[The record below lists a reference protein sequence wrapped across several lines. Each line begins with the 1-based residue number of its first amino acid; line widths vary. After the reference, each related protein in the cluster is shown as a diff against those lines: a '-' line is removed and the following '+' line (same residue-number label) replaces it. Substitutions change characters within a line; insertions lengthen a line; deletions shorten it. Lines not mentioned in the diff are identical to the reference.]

1 MLFGAVT
8 SRGKMEACPRSP
20 GKGEPLDGVAGLLQG
35 PPQGQVSVPAGQLA
49 FQRSDSSSSWRTE
62 SWRPDKDEL
71 FAAKDAPWRHLAA
84 AGKKPPA
91 VATRVPGAGAGAA
104 AGTAAK
110 PPRFGSSG
118 AVGATSRRASSDRRS
133 GEHPPGGS
141 SSAGS
146 AAGTSVAGST
156 AGSAASSPYG
166 SPFAHASQQS
176 AQTAFSP
183 APRPSAA
190 SGASDAT
197 PAGGSG
203 ADASVN
209 GHSRKAAVPPAASL
223 ARTAVPAQQDQ
234 RQSMDQGRESSDH
247 QHNRHQQEGC
257 SCAPAAGSLH
267 VQLQAAAQEEPA
279 ADAATAQ
286 DVAAA
291 AADPTAGGSEAVGGR
306 PAAAPDLEAT
316 QADNSTNTAANLSRV
331 RVMSKLSDNRSL
343 PNTASQLQRRTRK
356 LAWLLLVG
364 LLNDRT
370 ALAVLQVASPFEQQT
385 AASRG
390 SEQASSTGNGYM
402 VPYQQHAGFV
412 SRNAPML
419 RAIPRFCEYSVH
431 VANPFACMAC
441 TLVTA
446 RHARRLAYCG
456 TVPRKMSRCIKCG

>member
-1 MLFGAVT
+1 MSASDHSSLHTYGRRQLPDASLAVHCPAVT

-20 GKGEPLDGVAGLLQG
+20 SKGEPLDGVAGVLQG

-91 VATRVPGAGAGAA
+91 VATRVAGAGGGAS

-110 PPRFGSSG
+110 PPRSSSSG

-133 GEHPPGGS
+133 GEHPRGGS

-146 AAGTSVAGST
+146 AAGTSIAGST

-190 SGASDAT
+190 SGVSDAT
-197 PAGGSG
+197 AAGRSG
-203 ADASVN
+203 ADATAN
-209 GHSRKAAVPPAASL
+209 GHNSKAAVPAAASL

-234 RQSMDQGRESSDH
+234 RQSMDEGCEGTTH
-247 QHNRHQQEGC
+247 QHDHRQQEAC
-257 SCAPAAGSLH
+257 SCTPAASSLH
-267 VQLQAAAQEEPA
+267 VQLQTAAEEEPD
-279 ADAATAQ
+279 ADAAAAH

-291 AADPTAGGSEAVGGR
+291 ATDPAPRDPRAVGSG
-306 PAAAPDLEAT
+306 PAAAPNVEAT
-316 QADNSTNTAANLSRV
+316 LMDNSTDTAAALSRV
-331 RVMSKLSDNRSL
+331 RIMCDL
-343 PNTASQLQRRTRK
+343 
-356 LAWLLLVG
+356 G
-364 LLNDRT
+364 
-370 ALAVLQVASPFEQQT
+370 
-385 AASRG
+385 
-390 SEQASSTGNGYM
+390 
-402 VPYQQHAGFV
+402 
-412 SRNAPML
+412 
-419 RAIPRFCEYSVH
+419 
-431 VANPFACMAC
+431 
-441 TLVTA
+441 VT
-446 RHARRLAYCG
+446 
-456 TVPRKMSRCIKCG
+456 